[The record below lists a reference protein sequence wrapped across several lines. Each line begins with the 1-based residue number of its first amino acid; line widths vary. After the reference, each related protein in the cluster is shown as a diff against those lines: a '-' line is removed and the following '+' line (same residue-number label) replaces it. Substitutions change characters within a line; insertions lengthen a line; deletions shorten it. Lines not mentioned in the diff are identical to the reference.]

1 MGELQVIFGIGL
13 PYAAQAR
20 ESLEPVARNGG
31 VGLSKMTGGSV
42 RESTLQIKT
51 WQPDFVIEAE

>member
-20 ESLEPVARNGG
+20 ESLEPVARNGW
-31 VGLSKMTGGSV
+31 VGWNKMTGGSV
-42 RESTLQIKT
+42 GDQHHE
-51 WQPDFVIEAE
+51 